1 MKRRHSSARA
11 MALFTYISVLIL
23 SLSACDEE
31 GHSSKSGKLR
41 LSLTADTTSLKKG
54 IDSGITKAVSDEF
67 TQFLTTED
75 YRILI
80 VTDKDTTKSYDRF
93 DQMPSEIELPE
104 GAYTLVASKGNNL
117 PAEFENPYFE
127 GSTAFTVKEGMSTP
141 LEVTAT
147 LGNARITAE
156 YTDDF
161 KEAYSDYT
169 VLLSS
174 SYTTADLEIVKGETR
189 PAYMQVDKDG
199 TNIAIGIKLKKIT
212 EETEKTYYVPTAL
225 KLERRQNV
233 RLVFKTDGEALDG
246 IGLDIVLDDTMEEV
260 TMTTE
265 IPDFMWQQVTKPTL
279 SAGGFK
285 DGVSLEVKTS
295 VFDEE
300 LQVGFNIPGGLKS
313 LSVKR
318 WIGDADEEEAEEI
331 DFVTQADEAKLQGYR
346 WMVGDTEDGDLSKA
360 RAGYVSLLTAIRSLQ
375 ADPDVP
381 VVYHFS
387 FHAIDATGK
396 AYESNTVRLTVT
408 VLPAGNPFIDKQ
420 ALALPSEVVEG
431 DELEDVLQASLIA
444 EGLIDQENTTLILT
458 GTDGLKKAFKLSD
471 DTDRNALYTMYGI
484 GVEKIADSH
493 LDLYIFKPF
502 TTFLSAPKEGGSHT
516 YTLKLHLQDKNGKTD
531 EMMKEIVVKAPKFDF
546 VTSEGDAFAKRIVL
560 RTDFL
565 GDENKNKL
573 TYQYLNGNDW
583 TDIPNQSL
591 RKDAEG
597 NQWVDTL
604 RNLTPETKYSVRAIY
619 NKGKEYERVS
629 KEVMVTTETTGTIPN
644 GGFEEWS
651 IAPDENGNDV
661 PGLEKDINGIT
672 GLFEKIPFPYRCWEV
687 WQPWNEI
694 SEDVKWNTLNLMTT
708 SAGGVYNGFASEA
721 SRKWTRYVA
730 NSGTVRVEGE
740 NGGYAALIRTVGWGS
755 GNTASISGDLGSVKT
770 CTPGELYLGTYS
782 SGAKYGMPFTTRPTG
797 FRFSY
802 KYERKT
808 NDEFIAEI
816 VVFDEQGKEIAR
828 EKTASSQSSEW
839 VTGYVKLN
847 YKGENK
853 QSKAAKMYIRFVS
866 GTSTSTSDLMIYPP
880 ASNLSNGEYVG
891 SQLYI
896 DNVELIYE

>member
-1 MKRRHSSARA
+1 
-11 MALFTYISVLIL
+11 
-23 SLSACDEE
+23 
-31 GHSSKSGKLR
+31 
-41 LSLTADTTSLKKG
+41 
-54 IDSGITKAVSDEF
+54 
-67 TQFLTTED
+67 
-75 YRILI
+75 
-80 VTDKDTTKSYDRF
+80 
-93 DQMPSEIELPE
+93 
-104 GAYTLVASKGNNL
+104 
-117 PAEFENPYFE
+117 
-127 GSTAFTVKEGMSTP
+127 
-141 LEVTAT
+141 
-147 LGNARITAE
+147 
-156 YTDDF
+156 
-161 KEAYSDYT
+161 
-169 VLLSS
+169 
-174 SYTTADLEIVKGETR
+174 
-189 PAYMQVDKDG
+189 MQVDKDG

-484 GVEKIADSH
+484 GVEKIADSR

-651 IAPDENGNDV
+651 
-661 PGLEKDINGIT
+661 
-672 GLFEKIPFPYRCWEV
+672 FEKIGYWEKYFPWK
-687 WQPWNEI
+687 NE
-694 SEDVKWNTLNLMTT
+694 ETKGWNTVNLKTT
-708 SAGGVYNGFASEA
+708 QDGGDRWSISF
-721 SRKWTRYVA
+721 RYIA
-730 NSGTVRVEGE
+730 NSSTMSTTDKGE
-740 NGGYAALIRTVGWGS
+740 DDIAALIRTVGWGA
-755 GNTASISGDLGSVKT
+755 GNSAGGNASVIKHL
-770 CTPGELYLGTYS
+770 TPGELFLGEIDNNTLEPI
-782 SGAKYGMPFTTRPTG
+782 YGYKFNSRPTG
-797 FRFSY
+797 FSFDY
-802 KYERKT
+802 KYETKSGSDDKFVAKIVVLDV
-808 NDEFIAEI
+808 NGEIIAEQQLPSI
-816 VVFDEQGKEIAR
+816 
-828 EKTASSQSSEW
+828 S
-839 VTGYVKLN
+839 
-847 YKGENK
+847 
-853 QSKAAKMYIRFVS
+853 S
-866 GTSTSTSDLMIYPP
+866 GTTSSWITGQDVRLQYMGKNGRLKADKIYILFKSSSSDNYDYLRNNLVKIPP
-880 ASNLSNGEYVG
+880 VANLSDGESVG

>member
-161 KEAYSDYT
+161 KEAYSEYT

-174 SYTTADLEIVKGETR
+174 SYTTADLEIAKGETR

-484 GVEKIADSH
+484 GVEKIADSR

-651 IAPDENGNDV
+651 
-661 PGLEKDINGIT
+661 
-672 GLFEKIPFPYRCWEV
+672 FEKIGYWEKYFPWK
-687 WQPWNEI
+687 NE
-694 SEDVKWNTLNLMTT
+694 ETKGWNTVNLKTT
-708 SAGGVYNGFASEA
+708 QDGGDRWSISF
-721 SRKWTRYVA
+721 RYIA
-730 NSGTVRVEGE
+730 NSSTMSTTDKGE
-740 NGGYAALIRTVGWGS
+740 DDIAALIRTVGWGA
-755 GNTASISGDLGSVKT
+755 GNSAGGNASVIKHL
-770 CTPGELYLGTYS
+770 TPGELFLGEIDNNTLEPI
-782 SGAKYGMPFTTRPTG
+782 YGYKFNSRPTG
-797 FRFSY
+797 FSFDY
-802 KYERKT
+802 KYETKSGSDDKFVAKIVVLDV
-808 NDEFIAEI
+808 NGEIIAEQQLPSI
-816 VVFDEQGKEIAR
+816 
-828 EKTASSQSSEW
+828 S
-839 VTGYVKLN
+839 
-847 YKGENK
+847 
-853 QSKAAKMYIRFVS
+853 S
-866 GTSTSTSDLMIYPP
+866 GTTSSWITGQDVRLQYMGKNGRLKADKIYILFKSSSSDNYDYLRNNLVKIPP
-880 ASNLSNGEYVG
+880 VANLSDGESVG

>member
-1 MKRRHSSARA
+1 MEMKRRHSSARA

-80 VTDKDTTKSYDRF
+80 VSDKDTTKSYDRF

-161 KEAYSDYT
+161 KEAYSEYT

-484 GVEKIADSH
+484 GVEKIADSR

-651 IAPDENGNDV
+651 
-661 PGLEKDINGIT
+661 
-672 GLFEKIPFPYRCWEV
+672 FEKIGYWEKYFPWK
-687 WQPWNEI
+687 NE
-694 SEDVKWNTLNLMTT
+694 ETKGWNTVNLKTT
-708 SAGGVYNGFASEA
+708 QDGGDRWSISF
-721 SRKWTRYVA
+721 RYIA
-730 NSGTVRVEGE
+730 NSSTMSTTDKGE
-740 NGGYAALIRTVGWGS
+740 DDIAALIRTVGWGA
-755 GNTASISGDLGSVKT
+755 GNSAGGNASVIKHL
-770 CTPGELYLGTYS
+770 TPGELFLGEIDNNTLEPI
-782 SGAKYGMPFTTRPTG
+782 YGYKFNSRPTG
-797 FRFSY
+797 FSFDY
-802 KYERKT
+802 KYETKSGSDDKFVAKIVVLDV
-808 NDEFIAEI
+808 NGEIIAEQQLPSI
-816 VVFDEQGKEIAR
+816 
-828 EKTASSQSSEW
+828 S
-839 VTGYVKLN
+839 
-847 YKGENK
+847 
-853 QSKAAKMYIRFVS
+853 S
-866 GTSTSTSDLMIYPP
+866 GTTSSWITGQDVRLQYMGKNGRLKADKIYILFKSSSSDNYDYLRNNLVKIPP
-880 ASNLSNGEYVG
+880 VANLSDGESVG

>member
-80 VTDKDTTKSYDRF
+80 VSDKDTTKSYDRF

-161 KEAYSDYT
+161 KEAYSEYT

-484 GVEKIADSH
+484 GVEKIADSR

-651 IAPDENGNDV
+651 
-661 PGLEKDINGIT
+661 
-672 GLFEKIPFPYRCWEV
+672 FEKIGYWEKYFPWK
-687 WQPWNEI
+687 NE
-694 SEDVKWNTLNLMTT
+694 ETKGWNTVNLKTT
-708 SAGGVYNGFASEA
+708 QDGGDRWSISF
-721 SRKWTRYVA
+721 RYIA
-730 NSGTVRVEGE
+730 NSSTMSTTDKGE
-740 NGGYAALIRTVGWGS
+740 DDIAALIRTVGWGA
-755 GNTASISGDLGSVKT
+755 GNSAGGNASVIKHL
-770 CTPGELYLGTYS
+770 TPGELFLGEIDNNTLEPI
-782 SGAKYGMPFTTRPTG
+782 YGYKFNSRPTG
-797 FRFSY
+797 FSFDY
-802 KYERKT
+802 KYETKSGSDDKFVAKIVVLDV
-808 NDEFIAEI
+808 NGEIIAEQQLPSI
-816 VVFDEQGKEIAR
+816 
-828 EKTASSQSSEW
+828 S
-839 VTGYVKLN
+839 
-847 YKGENK
+847 
-853 QSKAAKMYIRFVS
+853 S
-866 GTSTSTSDLMIYPP
+866 GTTSSWITGQDVRLQYMGKNGRLKADKIYILFKSSSSDNYDYLRNNLVKIPP
-880 ASNLSNGEYVG
+880 VANLSDGESVG